1 MELNITKE
9 QFESYVPA
17 FRSPTGEI
25 WMKMNSYIGEEVDR
39 WSDLVGAS
47 PTLEE
52 GTFACMIRTVCLRAA
67 YEAVPAMD
75 IVITPTGFGI
85 VSNQTTAPAS
95 RDRVEA
101 LREQLRRDAS
111 RTEDQ
116 CMESLLAAG
125 QLLHPS
131 VVVNSLFWNAS
142 IMRRYGVTTPD
153 GRRIFREERERLL
166 PELFLAEEQVMAVI
180 SPELYESLVV
190 SLRTPAVPADD
201 LHRNLIDNVRHVL
214 AALLRN
220 ASASRTPIKDQMRSL
235 LDFVQKNAAKLPEY
249 ATSRTAEAHNFKRYE
264 NQKDDPCYFFC

>member
-1 MELNITKE
+1 MELNISKE
-9 QFESYVPA
+9 QFEFYVPA

-25 WMKMNSYIGEEVDR
+25 WTKMNSCIGEEIDR

-52 GTFACMIRTVCLRAA
+52 ATLACMMRAVCLRAA

-75 IVITPTGFGI
+75 LVITPTGFGI

-142 IMRRYGVTTPD
+142 IMRRYGVTTPS
-153 GRRIFREERERLL
+153 GRRVFREEREMLL
-166 PELFLAEEQVMAVI
+166 PDLFHAEMQVVTVI
-180 SPELYESLVV
+180 SPELYGSLVV
-190 SLRTPAVPADD
+190 SLQNPAPADD
-201 LHRNLIDNVRHVL
+201 LHRTLIDNVRRVL
-214 AALLRN
+214 AALLQKT
-220 ASASRTPIKDQMRSL
+220 SAPRSPMKDQMRSL
-235 LDFVQKNAAKLPEY
+235 LDFVQKHADQFPEY
-249 ATSRTAEAHNFKRYE
+249 ATSRTAEAHKFKRYE